1 MKTLPS
7 LFVAIAVAFAAGTAN
22 AAIIDVSS
30 QDLATNQSN
39 FTACSHSNN
48 TIVTGDIS
56 DQCISGPVTA
66 ANGAMAL
73 GSGFADI
80 TTGELKAEA
89 NAQATTNAQVSV
101 VSAIGQSRV
110 RETLD
115 ITATGPGTVTAYL
128 RVRGDWNL
136 AMVTGAAL
144 NFQVQAM
151 VDLTGGSSGTSGNF
165 FVHQSNDSGV
175 GSVDLLLTATEVVTQ
190 FTNSLT
196 FDASLLAQ
204 IVSATGTIDFGDTA
218 SFFIEASDGVSV
230 AYADSR
236 FLSQSVFEF
245 PTQVPEPVGLA
256 LFGVGLAGLCFAMRR
271 KAA

>member
-1 MKTLPS
+1 
-7 LFVAIAVAFAAGTAN
+7 
-22 AAIIDVSS
+22 
-30 QDLATNQSN
+30 
-39 FTACSHSNN
+39 
-48 TIVTGDIS
+48 
-56 DQCISGPVTA
+56 
-66 ANGAMAL
+66 MAL

-89 NAQATTNAQVSV
+89 NAQATTNAQVGV
-101 VSAIGQSRV
+101 VSAIGYSRV
-110 RETLD
+110 RETLN
-115 ITATGPGTVTAYL
+115 ITATGVGTVTAYL

-144 NFQVQAM
+144 SFQIQAM
-151 VDLTGGSSGTSGNF
+151 VDLTGGSNVTSGNF
-165 FVHQSNDSGV
+165 FVNQSNGV

-245 PTQVPEPVGLA
+245 PTQVPEPISLA